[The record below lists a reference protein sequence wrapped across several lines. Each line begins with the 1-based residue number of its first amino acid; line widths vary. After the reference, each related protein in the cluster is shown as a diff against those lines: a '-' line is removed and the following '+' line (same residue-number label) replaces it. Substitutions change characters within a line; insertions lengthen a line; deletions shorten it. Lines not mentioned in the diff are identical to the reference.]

1 MMKKVCMLL
10 IFVSVL
16 FFGCSN
22 EKNLQEDP
30 GLNKSQ
36 KIEVSS
42 EENPELVLS
51 VIDNQDEVSEFVNT
65 LEVDK
70 WRIVDTPPNSTKE
83 YIYKMYQEDTVKL
96 GEPNTDE
103 KGLKQIATIITYKD
117 SPYIELR
124 TKKLHLYFKVPKD
137 VAEYLSIKRT
147 KNIDHTT
154 ISSTECY
161 FSLMNQLVVC
171 EE

>member
-1 MMKKVCMLL
+1 MVLILRGGKAMMKKVCMIF

-16 FFGCSN
+16 LFGCSN
-22 EKNLQEDP
+22 EKKDLKEDP
-30 GLNKSQ
+30 GLDKSQ

-51 VIDNQDEVSEFVNT
+51 VIDNQDEVNEFVNT
-65 LEVDK
+65 LEINK
-70 WRIVDTPPNSTKE
+70 WRIVDTPSTSTKE

-124 TKKLHLYFKVPKD
+124 TKKLHLNFKVPKD
-137 VAEYLSIKRT
+137 VAEYLSNK
-147 KNIDHTT
+147 
-154 ISSTECY
+154 E
-161 FSLMNQLVVC
+161 NQKH
-171 EE
+171 

>member
-10 IFVSVL
+10 IFVSVFL
-16 FFGCSN
+16 FGCSN
-22 EKNLQEDP
+22 EKKDLKENP
-30 GLNKSQ
+30 GLDKSE

-51 VIDNQDEVSEFVNT
+51 VIDNQDEVNEFVNT
-65 LEVDK
+65 LEINK
-70 WRIVDTPPNSTKE
+70 WRIVDTPSTSTKE

-137 VAEYLSIKRT
+137 VAEYLSNK
-147 KNIDHTT
+147 
-154 ISSTECY
+154 E
-161 FSLMNQLVVC
+161 NQKH
-171 EE
+171 

>member
-16 FFGCSN
+16 IFGCSN
-22 EKNLQEDP
+22 EKKDLKEDP
-30 GLNKSQ
+30 GLDESQ

-51 VIDNQDEVSEFVNT
+51 VIDNQDEVIEFVNT
-65 LEVDK
+65 LEINK
-70 WRIVDTPPNSTKE
+70 WRIVDAPPNSTKG

-96 GEPNTDE
+96 GEPNIDKKE
-103 KGLKQIATIITYKD
+103 LKQIATIITYKD

-124 TKKLHLYFKVPKD
+124 TKKLHLNFKVPKD
-137 VAEYLSIKRT
+137 VAEYLSNK
-147 KNIDHTT
+147 
-154 ISSTECY
+154 E
-161 FSLMNQLVVC
+161 NQKH
-171 EE
+171 

>member
-1 MMKKVCMLL
+1 MLKKVCMLL
-10 IFVSVL
+10 IFVSVFL
-16 FFGCSN
+16 FGCSN
-22 EKNLQEDP
+22 EKKDLKENP
-30 GLNKSQ
+30 GLDKSE

-51 VIDNQDEVSEFVNT
+51 VIDNQDEVNEFVNT
-65 LEVDK
+65 LEINK
-70 WRIVDTPPNSTKE
+70 WRIVDTPSTSTKE

-137 VAEYLSIKRT
+137 VAEYLSNK
-147 KNIDHTT
+147 
-154 ISSTECY
+154 E
-161 FSLMNQLVVC
+161 NQKH
-171 EE
+171 

>member
-1 MMKKVCMLL
+1 MMKKVCMIF

-16 FFGCSN
+16 LFGCSN
-22 EKNLQEDP
+22 EKKDLKGDP
-30 GLNKSQ
+30 GLDKSE

-51 VIDNQDEVSEFVNT
+51 VIDNQDEVNEFVNT
-65 LEVDK
+65 LEINK
-70 WRIVDTPPNSTKE
+70 WRIVDTPSTKE

-137 VAEYLSIKRT
+137 VAEYLSNK
-147 KNIDHTT
+147 
-154 ISSTECY
+154 E
-161 FSLMNQLVVC
+161 NQKH
-171 EE
+171 

>member
-1 MMKKVCMLL
+1 MVLILRGGKAIMKKVCMIF

-16 FFGCSN
+16 LFGCSN
-22 EKNLQEDP
+22 EKKDLKEDP
-30 GLNKSQ
+30 GLDKSQ

-51 VIDNQDEVSEFVNT
+51 VIDNQDEVNEFVNT
-65 LEVDK
+65 LEINN
-70 WRIVDTPPNSTKE
+70 WRIVDTPATSTKE

-103 KGLKQIATIITYKD
+103 EGLKQIATIITYKD

-137 VAEYLSIKRT
+137 VAEYLSNK
-147 KNIDHTT
+147 
-154 ISSTECY
+154 E
-161 FSLMNQLVVC
+161 NQKH
-171 EE
+171 

>member
-1 MMKKVCMLL
+1 MKKVCMIF

-16 FFGCSN
+16 LFGCSN
-22 EKNLQEDP
+22 EKKDLKEDP
-30 GLNKSQ
+30 GLDKSQ

-51 VIDNQDEVSEFVNT
+51 VIDNQDEVNEFVNT
-65 LEVDK
+65 LEINK
-70 WRIVDTPPNSTKE
+70 WRIVDTPSTSTKE

-124 TKKLHLYFKVPKD
+124 TKKLHLNFKVPKD
-137 VAEYLSIKRT
+137 VAEYLSNK
-147 KNIDHTT
+147 
-154 ISSTECY
+154 E
-161 FSLMNQLVVC
+161 NQKH
-171 EE
+171 

>member
-10 IFVSVL
+10 IFVSV
-16 FFGCSN
+16 FIFGCSN
-22 EKNLQEDP
+22 ETKDLKEDP
-30 GLNKSQ
+30 GLDKSQ

-51 VIDNQDEVSEFVNT
+51 VIDNQDEVNEFVNT
-65 LEVDK
+65 LEINK
-70 WRIVDTPPNSTKE
+70 WRIVDTPSTSTKE

-103 KGLKQIATIITYKD
+103 KGLKQFAAIITYKD

-124 TKKLHLYFKVPKD
+124 TKILDLYFKVPKD
-137 VAEYLSIKRT
+137 VAEYLSNK
-147 KNIDHTT
+147 
-154 ISSTECY
+154 E
-161 FSLMNQLVVC
+161 NQKH
-171 EE
+171 

>member
-1 MMKKVCMLL
+1 MMKKVCMIF

-16 FFGCSN
+16 LFGCSN
-22 EKNLQEDP
+22 EKKDLKGDP
-30 GLNKSQ
+30 GLDKSE

-65 LEVDK
+65 LEINK
-70 WRIVDTPPNSTKE
+70 WRIEDAPSASTKE

-103 KGLKQIATIITYKD
+103 KELKQIATIITYKD

-124 TKKLHLYFKVPKD
+124 TKKLHLNFKVPKD
-137 VAEYLSIKRT
+137 VAEYLSNK
-147 KNIDHTT
+147 
-154 ISSTECY
+154 E
-161 FSLMNQLVVC
+161 NQKH
-171 EE
+171 

>member
-16 FFGCSN
+16 LFGCSN
-22 EKNLQEDP
+22 EKKDLKEDP
-30 GLNKSQ
+30 GLDKSQ

-51 VIDNQDEVSEFVNT
+51 VINNQDEVNEFVNT
-65 LEVDK
+65 LEINN
-70 WRIVDTPPNSTKE
+70 WRIVDTPSTSTKE

-124 TKKLHLYFKVPKD
+124 TKKLYLNFKVPKD
-137 VAEYLSIKRT
+137 VAEYLSNK
-147 KNIDHTT
+147 
-154 ISSTECY
+154 E
-161 FSLMNQLVVC
+161 NQKH
-171 EE
+171 

>member
-10 IFVSVL
+10 IFVSVFL
-16 FFGCSN
+16 FGCSN
-22 EKNLQEDP
+22 EKKDLQEDP

-51 VIDNQDEVSEFVNT
+51 VIDNQDEVNEFVNT

-70 WRIVDTPPNSTKE
+70 WRIVDTPSTSTKE

-96 GEPNTDE
+96 GEPNTDKKE
-103 KGLKQIATIITYKD
+103 LKQIATIITYKD

-124 TKKLHLYFKVPKD
+124 TKKLHLNFKVPKD
-137 VAEYLSIKRT
+137 VVEYLSNK
-147 KNIDHTT
+147 
-154 ISSTECY
+154 E
-161 FSLMNQLVVC
+161 NQKH
-171 EE
+171 

>member
-16 FFGCSN
+16 LFGCSN
-22 EKNLQEDP
+22 AKKDLKEDP
-30 GLNKSQ
+30 GLDKSQ

-51 VIDNQDEVSEFVNT
+51 VIDNQDEVNEFVNT
-65 LEVDK
+65 LEINK
-70 WRIVDTPPNSTKE
+70 WRIVDTPPNSTKG

-103 KGLKQIATIITYKD
+103 KGLKQIATIMTYKD

-124 TKKLHLYFKVPKD
+124 TKKLQLNFKVPKD
-137 VAEYLSIKRT
+137 VAEYLSNK
-147 KNIDHTT
+147 
-154 ISSTECY
+154 E
-161 FSLMNQLVVC
+161 NQKH
-171 EE
+171 

>member
-10 IFVSVL
+10 IFVSVFL
-16 FFGCSN
+16 FGCSN
-22 EKNLQEDP
+22 EKKDLKENP
-30 GLNKSQ
+30 GLDKSE

-51 VIDNQDEVSEFVNT
+51 VIDNQDEVNEFVNT
-65 LEVDK
+65 LEINK
-70 WRIVDTPPNSTKE
+70 WRIVDTPSTSTKE

-103 KGLKQIATIITYKD
+103 KGLKQIATIITYKE

-124 TKKLHLYFKVPKD
+124 TKKLDLYFKVPKD
-137 VAEYLSIKRT
+137 VAEYLSNK
-147 KNIDHTT
+147 
-154 ISSTECY
+154 E
-161 FSLMNQLVVC
+161 NQKH
-171 EE
+171 

>member
-16 FFGCSN
+16 LFGCSN
-22 EKNLQEDP
+22 EKKDLKEDP
-30 GLNKSQ
+30 GLDKSQ

-51 VIDNQDEVSEFVNT
+51 VIDNQDEVNEFVNT
-65 LEVDK
+65 LEINN
-70 WRIVDTPPNSTKE
+70 WRIVDTPSTSTKE

-124 TKKLHLYFKVPKD
+124 TKKLYLNFKVPKD
-137 VAEYLSIKRT
+137 VAEYLSNK
-147 KNIDHTT
+147 
-154 ISSTECY
+154 E
-161 FSLMNQLVVC
+161 NQKH
-171 EE
+171 

>member
-1 MMKKVCMLL
+1 MVLILRGGKAIMKKVCMIF

-16 FFGCSN
+16 LFGCSN
-22 EKNLQEDP
+22 EKKDLKEDP
-30 GLNKSQ
+30 GLDKSQ

-51 VIDNQDEVSEFVNT
+51 VIDNQDEVNEFVNT
-65 LEVDK
+65 LEINK
-70 WRIVDTPPNSTKE
+70 WRIVDTPSTSTKE

-137 VAEYLSIKRT
+137 VAEYLSNK
-147 KNIDHTT
+147 
-154 ISSTECY
+154 E
-161 FSLMNQLVVC
+161 NQKH
-171 EE
+171 

>member
-10 IFVSVL
+10 IFVSVFL
-16 FFGCSN
+16 FGCSN
-22 EKNLQEDP
+22 EKKDLKENP
-30 GLNKSQ
+30 GLDKSE

-51 VIDNQDEVSEFVNT
+51 VIDNQDEVNEFVNT
-65 LEVDK
+65 LEINK
-70 WRIVDTPPNSTKE
+70 WRIVDAPSSSTKE

-124 TKKLHLYFKVPKD
+124 TKVLDLYFKVPKD
-137 VAEYLSIKRT
+137 VAEYLSNK
-147 KNIDHTT
+147 
-154 ISSTECY
+154 E
-161 FSLMNQLVVC
+161 NQKH
-171 EE
+171 

>member
-10 IFVSVL
+10 IFVSVFL
-16 FFGCSN
+16 FGCSN
-22 EKNLQEDP
+22 EKKDLKENP
-30 GLNKSQ
+30 GLDKSE

-51 VIDNQDEVSEFVNT
+51 VIDNQDEVNEFVNT
-65 LEVDK
+65 LEINK
-70 WRIVDTPPNSTKE
+70 WRIVDTPSTSTKE

-124 TKKLHLYFKVPKD
+124 TKVLDLYFKVPKD
-137 VAEYLSIKRT
+137 VAEYLSNK
-147 KNIDHTT
+147 
-154 ISSTECY
+154 E
-161 FSLMNQLVVC
+161 NQKH
-171 EE
+171 

>member
-1 MMKKVCMLL
+1 MVLILRGGKAIMKKVCMIF

-16 FFGCSN
+16 LFGCSN
-22 EKNLQEDP
+22 EKKDLKEDP
-30 GLNKSQ
+30 GLDKSQ

-51 VIDNQDEVSEFVNT
+51 VIDNQDEVNEFVNT
-65 LEVDK
+65 LEINN
-70 WRIVDTPPNSTKE
+70 WRIVDTPATSTKE

-137 VAEYLSIKRT
+137 VAEYLSNK
-147 KNIDHTT
+147 
-154 ISSTECY
+154 E
-161 FSLMNQLVVC
+161 NQKH
-171 EE
+171 

>member
-1 MMKKVCMLL
+1 MKKVCIIF

-22 EKNLQEDP
+22 EKKDLKEDP

-42 EENPELVLS
+42 EENPDLVLS

-70 WRIVDTPPNSTKE
+70 WRIVDNPPSSTKE
-83 YIYKMYQEDTVKL
+83 YIYKMYQEDTVKH
-96 GEPNTDE
+96 GEPNTDKKE
-103 KGLKQIATIITYKD
+103 LKQIATIITYKD

-124 TKKLHLYFKVPKD
+124 TKKLHLNFKVPKD
-137 VAEYLSIKRT
+137 VAEFLSNK
-147 KNIDHTT
+147 
-154 ISSTECY
+154 E
-161 FSLMNQLVVC
+161 NQKH
-171 EE
+171 

>member
-10 IFVSVL
+10 IFVSVFL
-16 FFGCSN
+16 FGCSN
-22 EKNLQEDP
+22 EKKDLKENP
-30 GLNKSQ
+30 GLDKSE
-36 KIEVSS
+36 KIELSS

-51 VIDNQDEVSEFVNT
+51 VIDNQDEVNEFVNT
-65 LEVDK
+65 LEINK
-70 WRIVDTPPNSTKE
+70 WRIVDTPSTSTKE

-124 TKKLHLYFKVPKD
+124 TKKLDLYFKVPKD
-137 VAEYLSIKRT
+137 VAEYLSNK
-147 KNIDHTT
+147 
-154 ISSTECY
+154 E
-161 FSLMNQLVVC
+161 NQKH
-171 EE
+171 

>member
-1 MMKKVCMLL
+1 MMKKVCMIF
-10 IFVSVL
+10 IFVSVSVL
-16 FFGCSN
+16 LFGCSN
-22 EKNLQEDP
+22 EKKDLKGDP
-30 GLNKSQ
+30 GLDKSE

-51 VIDNQDEVSEFVNT
+51 VIDNQDEVNEFVNT
-65 LEVDK
+65 LEINK
-70 WRIVDTPPNSTKE
+70 WRIVDTPSTSTKE

-137 VAEYLSIKRT
+137 VAEYLSNK
-147 KNIDHTT
+147 
-154 ISSTECY
+154 E
-161 FSLMNQLVVC
+161 NQKH
-171 EE
+171 

>member
-10 IFVSVL
+10 IFVSVFL
-16 FFGCSN
+16 FGCSN
-22 EKNLQEDP
+22 EKKDLKENP
-30 GLNKSQ
+30 GLDKSE

-51 VIDNQDEVSEFVNT
+51 VIDNQDEVNEFVNT
-65 LEVDK
+65 LEINK
-70 WRIVDTPPNSTKE
+70 WRIVDTPSTSTKE

-124 TKKLHLYFKVPKD
+124 TKKLQLNFKVPKD
-137 VAEYLSIKRT
+137 VAEYLSNK
-147 KNIDHTT
+147 
-154 ISSTECY
+154 E
-161 FSLMNQLVVC
+161 NQKH
-171 EE
+171 